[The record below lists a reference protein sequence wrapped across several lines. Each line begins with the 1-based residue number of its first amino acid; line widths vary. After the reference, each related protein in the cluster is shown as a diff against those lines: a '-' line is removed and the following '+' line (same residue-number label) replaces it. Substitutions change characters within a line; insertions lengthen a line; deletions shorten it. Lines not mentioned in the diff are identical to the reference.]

1 MAKTKCGFVAI
12 VGRPNVGKST
22 LLNRLVGEKL
32 AGVSP
37 KPQTTRAV
45 IRGIL
50 TRPEGQI
57 IYLDTPGHHDP
68 HDSLGRWMLG
78 EIEKSLG
85 SVDLLYFMVLPQ
97 DVHPLDKRLLQVI
110 QTARL
115 PVFLVVNQID
125 RFPKPEILPVL
136 DHYHRLNA
144 FKEMIP
150 ISAKHG
156 DQVDLLIQKTFEH
169 LPEGPLLFDP
179 EQISDQ
185 EERLFVSEMIREKIF
200 HLTEEEIP
208 YATSV
213 SVDSF
218 KEREDGLIAIQAT
231 IVVERDSQKAI
242 VIGKKGTK
250 LKEIGTAS
258 RFEIERFLGK
268 KVFLELWVKT
278 LPHWKKDESA
288 LRRLGYK

>member
-1 MAKTKCGFVAI
+1 MEKTKSGFVAI

-37 KPQTTRAV
+37 KPQTTRPV

-50 TRPEGQI
+50 TRDEGQV

-68 HDSLGRWMLG
+68 HDSLGRWMIG
-78 EIEKSLG
+78 EIQKSLD
-85 SVDLLYFMVLPQ
+85 SVDLLYFMVLPR
-97 DVHPLDKRLLQVI
+97 DVHPLDKRLLQTI
-110 QTARL
+110 EAARL
-115 PVFLVVNQID
+115 PTFLVVNQID
-125 RFPKPEILPVL
+125 RFAKPEILPVL
-136 DHYHRLNA
+136 EHYHLLHP

-150 ISAKHG
+150 ISAKDG

-179 EQISDQ
+179 EQVSDQ
-185 EERLFVSEMIREKIF
+185 EERLFVGEMIREKLF
-200 HLTEEEIP
+200 HLTEQEIP

-213 SVDSF
+213 SVESF
-218 KEREDGLIAIQAT
+218 KEREDGLISIQAT

-242 VIGKKGTK
+242 VIGKGGAK
-250 LKEIGTAS
+250 LKEIGTVS
-258 RFEIERFLGK
+258 RLEIEAFLGK

-278 LPHWKKDESA
+278 ISHWKSDQAA